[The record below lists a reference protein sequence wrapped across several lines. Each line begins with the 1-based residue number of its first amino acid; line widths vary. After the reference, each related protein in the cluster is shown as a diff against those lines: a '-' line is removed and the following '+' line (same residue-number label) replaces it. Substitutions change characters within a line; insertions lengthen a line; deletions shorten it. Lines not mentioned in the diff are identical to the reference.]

1 MFDKPPST
9 TLISR
14 DALLEWTKLNPINV
28 IDISDTYKVKVDENY
43 LVATLTKKDVFE
55 YIG

>member
-9 TLISR
+9 SLISR
-14 DALLEWTKLNPINV
+14 DALQEWTKLNPINV
-28 IDISDTYKVKVDENY
+28 IDISDTYNVKVDENY

-55 YIG
+55 YTG